1 MLHLIRCTGMLF
13 MVAFVFQAKAKAKV
27 QSEPELLQAFVG
39 ACDANKASAS
49 RFVTDNIVYHHDV
62 LSFFEVPLIC
72 YAAKAIGCGSRSKPA
87 LLKLE
92 ECSAIK
98 EAWMNR
104 TGTTFTVV
112 WESKEQVNVD
122 TAVLILAANDVNG
135 TLITN
140 QSSVD
145 SIRTSFETRKGWY
158 KGAEVDSLS
167 LEEAETIAKRTI
179 DVPLSVNIITQGEA
193 DLIYPIL
200 ESYFKKELVKLRT
213 LEELRK
219 DEIGFQK
226 FVIETFTQHI
236 GEKRTSKMIKMYS
249 NPRYARK
256 MNRRKKGKCCSSGE
270 GNSCR

>member
-1 MLHLIRCTGMLF
+1 MLLLIRYTGILF
-13 MVAFVFQAKAKAKV
+13 IVAFVFQAKAKV
-27 QSEPELLQAFVG
+27 QSESDSLQAPVE
-39 ACDANKASAS
+39 AYDANETSAS
-49 RFVTDNIVYHHDV
+49 RFVTDNIAYHHDV
-62 LSFFEVPLIC
+62 VSFFEVPLIC

-92 ECSAIK
+92 ECSAIQ

-104 TGTTFTVV
+104 TGTIFTVV
-112 WESKEQVNVD
+112 WGSKEQVQVD
-122 TAVLILAANDVNG
+122 TAVSILAANDVNG
-135 TLITN
+135 SLITN

-145 SIRTSFETRKGWY
+145 SIRMSFEARKGWY

-167 LEEAETIAKRTI
+167 LEEAETIAKRAI
-179 DVPLSVNIITQGEA
+179 DVPLSVDLITQGEA

-219 DEIGFQK
+219 DEIDFQE

-236 GEKRTSKMIKMYS
+236 GEKRTNKMIKMYS